1 MSRLV
6 LSSPAAG
13 GDVVSLQPEAWPEI
27 PELTAR
33 VARAAAGRG
42 EAPLPMRVRD
52 ELGELFA
59 DAEFVE
65 AFGRRGRPGWSPGRL
80 AMVTVLQMAEN
91 LTDRAAAHRV
101 RFDLSWKYCL
111 GLELEDTGFD
121 PSVLSEFRTRVV
133 EHHLEERVLDLL
145 LARLKDK
152 GLVGPGGKQRS
163 DSTHVVAA
171 VRGLNRLELAGEAVR
186 AALEALSAAAPH
198 WVGQVLEV
206 SEWSRRY
213 GRRIDE
219 SWRPPSSQ
227 TKRDALAVDFGRDA
241 LELLQAVYHRNSP
254 RWLRDL
260 PAVAVL
266 RQIIV
271 QNYLVT
277 TDAHGREVVKRREA
291 ERDGLPPGR
300 RRLTSPYD
308 TDARYG
314 VKDDLFWTGYKLH
327 ISETCRHSTA
337 PAERGGDTRGGGRG
351 CGRPPAPN
359 LITNVATTD
368 AGVPDATMTT
378 PIHQDLDSRGLL
390 PSEHY
395 LDSGYASA
403 ELIAGAHS
411 VFGITLVTPV
421 LADNSRQARE
431 QRGFARDAFTIDF
444 DAQQATCPQG
454 QTSASWSPASQRG
467 TDTIVIMFSTADCG
481 PCPVRDLCTT
491 SKRRRRQLTVHP
503 RQTHHAQ
510 QQARSRQDTPDWQ
523 AKYQLRAG
531 IEGTIRQAVAVT
543 GSRRARYRGLTK
555 THLEHVYSAVALN
568 LIRLDAWWND
578 RPLEHSRTSHL
589 TRLNLTLAA

>member
-1 MSRLV
+1 M
-6 LSSPAAG
+6 
-13 GDVVSLQPEAWPEI
+13 SLQPEAWPEI
-27 PELTAR
+27 PESTAR

-42 EAPLPMRVRD
+42 KVPLAMRVRD
-52 ELGELFA
+52 GLGELFA
-59 DAEFVE
+59 DAEFAE

-80 AMVTVLQMAEN
+80 AMVTALQRAEN
-91 LTDRAAAHRV
+91 LTDRAAGHRV
-101 RFDLSWKYCL
+101 QYDLSWKYCL

-133 EHHLEERVLDLL
+133 EHGLEERVLDLL
-145 LARLKDK
+145 LAKLKDK
-152 GLVGPGGKQRS
+152 GLVAPGGKQRS

-171 VRGLNRLELAGEAVR
+171 VRELNRLELAGEAVR
-186 AALEALSAAAPH
+186 AVLEALSAAAPH

-227 TKRDALAVDFGRDA
+227 TKREALALDFGRDA
-241 LELLQAVYHRNSP
+241 IELLQAVYHGDSP
-254 RWLRDL
+254 AWLRDL
-260 PAVAVL
+260 PAVQVL
-266 RQIIV
+266 RRITV

-277 TDAHGREVVKRREA
+277 TDTRGREVVKRREA
-291 ERDGLPPGR
+291 QRDGLPPGS

-327 ISETCRHSTA
+327 ISETCQDTPA
-337 PAERGGDTRGGGRG
+337 PRGAGGRG
-351 CGRPPAPN
+351 RPAVPN

-368 AGVPDATMTT
+368 ATVPDAKMTT

-390 PSEHY
+390 PGEHY

-403 ELIAGAHS
+403 ELIAGAHA
-411 VFGITLVTPV
+411 VFGITLVTPL
-421 LADNSRQARE
+421 LADTSRQARE
-431 QRGFARDAFTIDF
+431 QQGFAREAFTIDF

-467 TDTIVIMFSTADCG
+467 TDTIVITFSTADCG

-503 RQTHHAQ
+503 RRIHHAQ
-510 QQARSRQDTPDWQ
+510 RDARARQDTPDWQ

-531 IEGTIRQAVAVT
+531 IEGTIGQTVAVT
-543 GSRRARYRGLTK
+543 GSRRARYRGLAK

-578 RPLEHSRTSHL
+578 RPLDQGRTSHL
-589 TRLNLTLAA
+589 TRLNLALTA